1 MSNKLKEVLS
11 QLEHQEFAT
20 ETGRAVHAKIQHIFI
35 KKDVLIGDKSLCEK
49 ISSHPNLLS
58 FFDEKS
64 KTEVPVAGYINGRF
78 VSRRIDRLVIN
89 DNKKE
94 VNILDYKT
102 DVDKS
107 TFHDKYVAQIK
118 EYVTLLSS
126 IYPGYKIHGY
136 LLWLNDFSLEEVL

>member
-11 QLEHQEFAT
+11 QLERQEFAT
-20 ETGRAVHAKIQHIFI
+20 ETGRAVHAKMQHIVI
-35 KKDVLIGDKSLCEK
+35 KKDAFIGDISLCEK
-49 ISSHPNLLS
+49 IFSHPNLLS

-89 DNKKE
+89 DDKKE
-94 VNILDYKT
+94 VSILDYKT

-118 EYVTLLSS
+118 EYVTLLYG
-126 IYPGYKIHGY
+126 IYPEYKIHAY